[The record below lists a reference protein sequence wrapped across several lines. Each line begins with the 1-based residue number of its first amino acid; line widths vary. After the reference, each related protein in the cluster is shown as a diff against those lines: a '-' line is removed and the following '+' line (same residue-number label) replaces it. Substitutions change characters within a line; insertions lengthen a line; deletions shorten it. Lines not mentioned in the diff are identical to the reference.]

1 MRDGWRT
8 NTDIADKLLEPI
20 PSEHLAKHLLRVMQL
35 ILRSAILLPELVV
48 LVPQFRV
55 RQDLV
60 RDCNLLELRVSPQA
74 SLKAWHAPSLLHR
87 GRRGSCQDVTGMSD
101 DLASVG
107 RSHLDGQPAIRLLD
121 LLGRTLTVQPQ
132 DIVVRHIYWVLV
144 SADTASCGPRGGGRG
159 GAGRWAGRGGLGLRV
174 GEHVFA
180 PGREL
185 GAHRCTSSLEASDTQ
200 SADER
205 GWYHVFL
212 GGLASGHVNS
222 CSGCRG

>member
-1 MRDGWRT
+1 
-8 NTDIADKLLEPI
+8 
-20 PSEHLAKHLLRVMQL
+20 
-35 ILRSAILLPELVV
+35 
-48 LVPQFRV
+48 
-55 RQDLV
+55 
-60 RDCNLLELRVSPQA
+60 
-74 SLKAWHAPSLLHR
+74 
-87 GRRGSCQDVTGMSD
+87 MSD

-132 DIVVRHIYWVLV
+132 DIVVRHIYRVLV
-144 SADTASCGPRGGGRG
+144 RADTASRGPRGGGRG
-159 GAGRWAGRGGLGLRV
+159 RAGRWAGRGGLGLRV

-205 GWYHVFL
+205 GWDHVFL

-222 CSGCRG
+222 CSGCRGGRRAHCGQSAGMYVPLGLDSTMVDMLTPYRACRSPST